1 MVPVLEIYK
10 KEREQAEMMKKQ
22 QLLALQIEMI
32 QNELKQSELIQKL
45 QATEEKIQN
54 CQTQNNCQTKVETK
68 RKIAHELCQQESVQ
82 ERVASRMG
90 SVSTIP
96 ESTTSALS
104 SCDYYFGPI
113 SWQKSSELLK
123 DCSEGTFLVRDSQ
136 DPMFMYSLSFQ
147 RGEKEGGPT
156 SIRIPLDRGRWSLD
170 CQESL
175 HRLMP
180 CFTSIGG
187 LIQYYVDLTVGG
199 NEDYPIKLRKGLKCK
214 PQTAS

>member
-1 MVPVLEIYK
+1 MRTDKVRY
-10 KEREQAEMMKKQ
+10 REAPP
-22 QLLALQIEMI
+22 
-32 QNELKQSELIQKL
+32 LKI
-45 QATEEKIQN
+45 T
-54 CQTQNNCQTKVETK
+54 
-68 RKIAHELCQQESVQ
+68 HELCQQTSVQ
-82 ERVASRMG
+82 ERVASSSG
-90 SVSTIP
+90 TVPTSTP
-96 ESTTSALS
+96 ALS

-156 SIRIPLDRGRWSLD
+156 SIRIRLDRGRWSLD

-180 CFTSIGG
+180 SFTSIGG
-187 LIQYYVDLTVGG
+187 LIQYYVDLTVGAD
-199 NEDYPIKLRKGLKCK
+199 EDCPIMLRKSLRTLRCK
-214 PQTAS
+214 PQAA